1 MHETT
6 HIIPGPA
13 GNLELHVAI
22 PDHWHVGLPFVV
34 CCHPHP
40 LHGGS
45 LTNKVVHTLATSLNK
60 LGLAVVRFN
69 FRGVGQSQGQFANG
83 MGEQA
88 DLLAVV
94 QWFRTQHPSTACWL
108 AGFSFGAY
116 VAYTAQ
122 CAAKARVLILVAPA
136 VNLYDFAEI
145 ACDNIPTLIIQG
157 DHDEVVPP
165 AQVKTWVSAQNV
177 APTLIWLDEAGH
189 FFHGKLSL
197 LHDAVTQFAQR
208 QLTT

>member
-1 MHETT
+1 MREIT
-6 HIIPGPA
+6 HIISGPA
-13 GNLELHVAI
+13 GNLELRVAM

-45 LTNKVVHTLATSLNK
+45 LTNKVVHTLATALNK

-83 MGEQA
+83 VGEQA
-88 DLLAVV
+88 DLLAVI
-94 QWFRTQHPSTACWL
+94 QWFRTQHPSAACWL

-116 VAYTAQ
+116 VAYAAQ

-145 ACDNIPTLIIQG
+145 ACDNIATLIIQG
-157 DHDEVVPP
+157 DQDEVVPP
-165 AQVKTWVSAQNV
+165 EQVKTWVSAQNV
-177 APTLIWLDEAGH
+177 APTLVWLDEAGH

-197 LHDAVTQFAQR
+197 VHDAVTNFTQQ
-208 QLTT
+208 QLTA